1 MQATAAKYRE
11 KSADCSARN
20 VPIFV
25 FVWLKLL
32 LPPPL
37 NTLPREIG
45 TLRSLAPSV
54 YMFTGAAGPVQV
66 LDSSAGAPLI
76 VTQSRTTLC
85 ARLQPRVAPRGIAC
99 ANAERRSAR
108 RSVIPDMS

>member
-11 KSADCSARN
+11 KLADCSARN

-25 FVWLKLL
+25 FVWLSLL

-76 VTQSRTTLC
+76 RDAVPHYSCACSHVSRRAASLAPTQSGG
-85 ARLQPRVAPRGIAC
+85 QPGGLLSPI
-99 ANAERRSAR
+99 
-108 RSVIPDMS
+108 